1 MLQLPERS
9 PPLQWAGRLHCGAW
23 PGPQSVQT
31 NAPAPAPAPVRVA
44 WQATAGAT
52 QTAARLAVWVQS
64 GCQAHVQRRL
74 AGRPPGCAVALATDV
89 PAPEQ
94 VRPAALP
101 PARTRGQALRCRPAR
116 SKARAGSGPAA
127 GRPGPHAGTWQAGG
141 AEAESRTSAGVQRED
156 RYSTTRAPHGEPA
169 AAVSDCGTQ
178 LIRAAPRRSAQGR
191 VLHAAGVFGQA
202 DVFSRALFPA
212 NTALR

>member
-31 NAPAPAPAPVRVA
+31 NAPAPVRVA

-52 QTAARLAVWVQS
+52 PAAARLAVWVQS
-64 GCQAHVQRRL
+64 GCQAHVQWRL
-74 AGRPPGCAVALATDV
+74 AERPPCCVVALATDV
-89 PAPEQ
+89 PAPE
-94 VRPAALP
+94 RAWPAALP
-101 PARTRGQALRCRPAR
+101 PARARGQALRCRPAR

-169 AAVSDCGTQ
+169 AAVSDCGTH
-178 LIRAAPRRSAQGR
+178 LVHAAPRRGAPGTCR
-191 VLHAAGVFGQA
+191 HAAGVFRQA
-202 DVFSRALFPA
+202 DVLSQALFPA